1 MCIKTIVILQEPSI
15 NMCTTL
21 PITGYIVKATFYGN
35 SIQSRQISAFDQIL
49 MISFEKIF
57 PGNLHANTEYSFSI
71 TVLIKELDRTAI
83 MVPNDG
89 K

>member
-1 MCIKTIVILQEPSI
+1 
-15 NMCTTL
+15 MCTTL
-21 PITGYIVKATFYGN
+21 PITGYIVEASFYGN

-57 PGNLHANTEYSFSI
+57 PGNLRANTEYSFSI
-71 TVLIKELDRTAI
+71 TALIKELDRTAI
-83 MVPNDG
+83 IVPNGG